1 MATYVYAITHA
12 DHPLRLQELE
22 GIGKPPLP
30 LRTVTT
36 QGLAAVVSEAPP
48 GLRAKRRDV
57 LAHQAVIERLMRD
70 GATLPM
76 RFGLVGTDDEQVA
89 AALEQQ
95 RDAYGE
101 RLTEL
106 SGHVEFNLKVIRDED
121 DLLREIMTDSGEIR
135 RLSERSRGPSARHD
149 ERVALG
155 EMVAREVAAR
165 QEREATELV
174 GRLGASATRT
184 ALGEPT
190 GDHFL
195 NASFLIEDAA
205 AAAFSRAV
213 QEEAGRRGDAYT
225 LTLTGPL
232 PPYSF
237 V

>member
-12 DHPLRLQELE
+12 HHPLRLEDVE

-36 QGLAAVVSEAPP
+36 KHLAAVVSEAPP

-76 RFGLVGTDDEQVA
+76 RFGLVGPDDEQVA
-89 AALEQQ
+89 AVLEQQ
-95 RDAYGE
+95 RETYGE
-101 RLTEL
+101 RLSEL
-106 SGHVEFNLKVIRDED
+106 SGHVEFNLKATRDED
-121 DLLREIMTDSGEIR
+121 DLLREIMRDSEEIR
-135 RLSERSRGPSARHD
+135 RLNERGRTDSARHD

-155 EMVAREVAAR
+155 EMVAQEVAAR
-165 QEREATELV
+165 QEREAAELV
-174 GRLGASATRT
+174 GRLGPSAART

-190 GDHFL
+190 GSHFL
-195 NASFLIEDAA
+195 NASFLIDGET

-213 QEEAGRRGDAYT
+213 QEEAGRLGDAYT